1 MEGAFSSS
9 SSGLARAWE
18 ELRGRNCLRAGTRGR
33 KRGEEEEEEE
43 RTAAA
48 GGRRRRRRLRL
59 PPPTT
64 AAEDDEDDD
73 GDRTALAA
81 IPPSLL
87 LPRPE
92 QPGAEAAAKGSVQQ
106 AARIAAD
113 GIIRMRA
120 SLFRMEREE
129 RKGIMRKALTTRG
142 EKTQCSSSLT
152 KAVERKLFTELSLSR
167 PFLSSP
173 HSLRC
178 PRHAPWPSLARGTCK
193 FIVALPIHRRV
204 RKREKGRKHW
214 SLLSRSCGGL
224 KATSVSLSPLPPFL
238 TPSPSLH
245 PILSRSPMHSQLNR
259 TASVAAA
266 AASRPALP
274 VRRAR
279 LAPIAQASNPP
290 KRPGNVEEE

>member
-1 MEGAFSSS
+1 
-9 SSGLARAWE
+9 
-18 ELRGRNCLRAGTRGR
+18 
-33 KRGEEEEEEE
+33 
-43 RTAAA
+43 
-48 GGRRRRRRLRL
+48 
-59 PPPTT
+59 
-64 AAEDDEDDD
+64 
-73 GDRTALAA
+73 
-81 IPPSLL
+81 
-87 LPRPE
+87 
-92 QPGAEAAAKGSVQQ
+92 
-106 AARIAAD
+106 
-113 GIIRMRA
+113 
-120 SLFRMEREE
+120 
-129 RKGIMRKALTTRG
+129 MRKALTTRG

-245 PILSRSPMHSQLNR
+245 PILSRSSMHSQLNR

-279 LAPIAQASNPP
+279 LAPIAQASIRQSGLATSKKSEFFSSFFPSCPVSRNGA
-290 KRPGNVEEE
+290 RWRSIFSARSAEEA